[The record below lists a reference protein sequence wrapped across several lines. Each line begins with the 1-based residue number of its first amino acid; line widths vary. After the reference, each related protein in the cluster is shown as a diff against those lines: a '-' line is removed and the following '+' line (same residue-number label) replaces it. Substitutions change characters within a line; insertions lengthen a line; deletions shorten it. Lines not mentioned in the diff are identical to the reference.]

1 MKRRIL
7 ALLALSATAVA
18 LTGCA
23 STSTPSVVVAAT
35 ASSAATATPTPVPT
49 PEPTPVPTPVP
60 TPTPYPTPG
69 PSPKA
74 LCSNGDGEFPPKVC
88 KLPPGTY
95 SAAPFV
101 PVFRFTL
108 DAGWTNSLAGIN
120 AGQLSKG
127 KPRATL
133 FGWSTG
139 MITEDGTDIGKTTD
153 SLLGFFASRPDI
165 TVSAPTAVTIGG
177 MPARSIDF
185 TLSKGEIFMRVGKSG
200 GGFQTGEK
208 VRAIVVDVNGAV
220 VLLAIEALDP
230 KDFDAEIAAVQP
242 ILDSIVWN

>member
-1 MKRRIL
+1 MQRRIL
-7 ALLALSATAVA
+7 ALLVLAATATA

-23 STSTPSVVVAAT
+23 STSTPSVAVAAT
-35 ASSAATATPTPVPT
+35 ASSAVTATPTPVPT
-49 PEPTPVPTPVP
+49 PAPTPVPTAAP

-69 PSPKA
+69 PPAKA
-74 LCSNGDGEFPPKVC
+74 LCSNGDGEFPIKVC
-88 KLPPGTY
+88 KLAPGTY

-108 DAGWTNSLAGIN
+108 GAGWTNSLAGIN

-127 KPRATL
+127 KPMTTL

-139 MITEDGTDIGKTTD
+139 LTADGADIGKTTD

-165 TVSAPTAVTIGG
+165 TVSAPTAVMIGG
-177 MPARSIDF
+177 MPGRSIDF
-185 TLSKGEIFMRVGKSG
+185 TLSKGEIFMRSGKSG

-230 KDFDAEIAAVQP
+230 KDFDAEMTAVQP